1 MFRLSSHLRTEQ
13 HSGQRHWLVVVALC
27 ALLNALDGYDVLIMS
42 VAAPKLAAEWQIA
55 PSMLGLL
62 LSLETGGMAIGAVI
76 LGQLGDRFGRRPLL
90 ILSVAIVTTGMVF
103 STLAHGVTDFA
114 IARLATG
121 LGLGGILT
129 LAPTIAAEFA
139 PEEHRSRAVSIV
151 AGAYA
156 VGAFLG
162 GALAVL
168 LIAQDWRLVFA
179 VGAVATGLMLPAI
192 MLFVGETPEF
202 VANARARAQRTIRE
216 ETTDRS
222 SPAGS
227 FDNQLDNAS
236 GIRALFKT
244 PRAPL
249 TLLLLGAYLAH
260 YITLYFF
267 LKWTPTMMVNLGFDP
282 AKAASVLVWGNGG
295 SVTGAILTSL
305 VVRHVQPARA
315 ILATFMIAGLA
326 VAGIGVAPADLSIL
340 SLIAFVAGLALAAS
354 NILFYAILVQVYPV
368 HLRSGAIGFIMGLA
382 RVGAWISPVIAG
394 LLFSLGSGRGQV
406 SAILGCGS
414 IFAAMAM
421 VVVLLRLKSTEGS
434 N

>member
-1 MFRLSSHLRTEQ
+1 MRTEQ
-13 HSGQRHWLVVVALC
+13 HTGQRHWLFVVALC

-42 VAAPKLAAEWQIA
+42 VVAPKLAAEWQIA

-62 LSLETGGMAIGAVI
+62 LSLETGGMAIGAII

-103 STLAHGVTDFA
+103 STIAHGVTDFA
-114 IARLATG
+114 IARFATG

-139 PEEHRSRAVSIV
+139 PEEHRPRAVSIV
-151 AGAYA
+151 AGSYA

-162 GALAVL
+162 GGLAVL

-179 VGAVATGLMLPAI
+179 VGAAATGLMLPAI
-192 MLFVGETPEF
+192 MLLIGETPEF
-202 VANARARAQRTIRE
+202 VASERARAQRSVRG

-222 SPAGS
+222 SQAET
-227 FDNQLDNAS
+227 FENQLDGDS
-236 GIRALFKT
+236 GIAALFKAA
-244 PRAPL
+244 RAPL

-267 LKWTPTMMVNLGFDP
+267 LKWTPTMVVNLGFDP

-295 SVTGAILTSL
+295 SVTGAILTGL

-315 ILATFMIAGLA
+315 ILATFMIAGFA
-326 VAGIGVAPADLSIL
+326 VAGIGAAPADLSIL

-354 NILFYAILVQVYPV
+354 TILFYAILVQVYPV

-394 LLFSLGSGRGQV
+394 LLFSVGAGRGQV
-406 SAILGCGS
+406 TALFGCGAMLAAVAM
-414 IFAAMAM
+414 IF
-421 VVVLLRLKSTEGS
+421 VLLRLKSSQSS